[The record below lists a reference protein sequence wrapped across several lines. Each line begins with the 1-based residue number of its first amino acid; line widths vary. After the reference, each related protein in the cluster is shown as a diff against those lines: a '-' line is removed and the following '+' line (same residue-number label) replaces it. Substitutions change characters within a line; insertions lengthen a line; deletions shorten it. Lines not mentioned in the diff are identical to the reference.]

1 MSATNSLTVRL
12 GLSGLANVEG
22 GLARLK
28 GGVKALGPA
37 IAGAGA
43 VLAGLGA
50 GVGHFTQRAI
60 ENADALS
67 KMSERTGISTEQLSA
82 LGYAGKM
89 ADVSLADL
97 ETGLKFFAKSQVEAG
112 RGSEDFVEALAGV
125 ADQFA
130 GLEDGASKM
139 DLAAKLFGKGGT
151 GLIPLL
157 NQGAAGLRQAAA
169 EAREFG
175 VIVDGQTAKAA
186 AEFNDNLTKLKVA
199 SEGTAP
205 ALARDLVP
213 ALKSL
218 SDTALAV
225 SKSGTLKALAGELKP
240 VADYLAAEVRKGV
253 GQWIA
258 GTQAAGSFFGSLAAG
273 MSVTGA
279 LREAMRDSSEA
290 FAEYR
295 KGFDEV
301 AEAAGGADKA
311 VRQFVAAQDES
322 ARRLRLSIA
331 GKDAALVGVN
341 SDRSL
346 TAIQQRAEAME
357 LLQGKL
363 EAVRKLEAELQANA
377 PADARIF
384 TDEQGQVRATEAQ
397 LRFQEQSVALARERL
412 TVEAEIARL
421 GADPTSIKGQL
432 GETMR
437 QLKDEFPTVAQSI
450 ARGFRSVIGS
460 AVDGVAGSIGG
471 LIRGTMTWG
480 DALRNIG
487 GSILNGVIDAISRM
501 FAEWIVGRL
510 AVKAV
515 EIASTAAELPFLGLK
530 ALFQSIGSWGVAA
543 LVGTAALG
551 VAIAGISG
559 AFAEGGRPPVGRPA
573 LVGERGPELFIPD
586 RPGLIIPADRTAAML
601 KASAGPVSAT
611 LSKDS
616 ASVVGSNKTELALFM
631 DQGAMARW
639 VDKHVE
645 ARVIQ
650 VIEGHSHRI

>member
-1 MSATNSLTVRL
+1 MSANTLTVRL
-12 GLSGLANVEG
+12 GLSGLANVEA

-37 IAGAGA
+37 LAGAGA
-43 VLAGLGA
+43 VLAGMGA
-50 GVGHFTQRAI
+50 GVAHVTQRAI
-60 ENADALS
+60 ENADAMS
-67 KMSERTGISTEQLSA
+67 KMSERTGISTEELSA
-82 LGYAGKM
+82 LGYAGKL

-112 RGSEDFVEALAGV
+112 RGSEDLVEALAGV

-130 GLEDGASKM
+130 GLEDGASKVA
-139 DLAAKLFGKGGT
+139 LGVRLFGDAGT
-151 GLIPLL
+151 KLIPLL
-157 NQGAAGLRQAAA
+157 NQGAAGLRQATA

-175 VIVDGQTAKAA
+175 VVVDGQTAKAA

-199 SEGTAP
+199 SEGTAL
-205 ALARDLVP
+205 ALARELVP
-213 ALKSL
+213 AMKSL
-218 SDTALAV
+218 SDTALALA
-225 SKSGTLKALAGELKP
+225 KSGTLKALAAELKP

-253 GQWIA
+253 GTWVA
-258 GTQAAGSFFGSLAAG
+258 STQAAGSFFGALAGG
-273 MSVTGA
+273 MSVSEA
-279 LREAMRDSSEA
+279 LRESVKD
-290 FAEYR
+290 
-295 KGFDEV
+295 G
-301 AEAAGGADKA
+301 AEALAGFSRQFEETTEKA
-311 VRQFVAAQDES
+311 EEATRGVSRFVAAQDEA

-341 SDRSL
+341 ADPRLSAVER
-346 TAIQQRAEAME
+346 RAEALE

-384 TDEQGQVRATEAQ
+384 TGEDGQPHATESA
-397 LRFQEQSVALARERL
+397 LKFQEQALALSRERL

-421 GADPTSIKGQL
+421 GADPNSVRGQL

-501 FAEWIVGRL
+501 FAEWIIGRL
-510 AVKAV
+510 AVKGV
-515 EIASTAAELPFLGLK
+515 EIASATAEATAKVPG
-530 ALFQSIGSWGVAA
+530 ALMTSISSYGVA
-543 LVGTAALG
+543 AALG
-551 VAIAGISG
+551 VAGLIAAIAAISG

-573 LVGERGPELFIPD
+573 LVGERGPELFVPD
-586 RPGLIIPADRTAAML
+586 RPGLVIPADKTAAML
-601 KASAGPVSAT
+601 QASSGPIPAQVTDA
-611 LSKDS
+611 K
-616 ASVVGSNKTELALFM
+616 GSPVARAEKSEFAFFL
-631 DQGAMARW
+631 DQGAMDRW
-639 VDKHVE
+639 IDKRLDAKVV
-645 ARVIQ
+645 RLM
-650 VIEGHSHRI
+650 EGHSHRL